1 MKAEESSTQL
11 KKDFTL
17 LRSFQLLCVI
27 AIALALCVY
36 GFNKWLAVPFLA
48 LALVFRFLFQRRKK
62 TYTRSLLHLSAG
74 QTLAKHLEKSEHL
87 EEAPVSSNELRSVRM
102 LPCDSAAKG
111 VTCAE
116 GGKGFY
122 HGREVVLT
130 SAAFSHT
137 YTPERAQ
144 KTNYTVGTWVR
155 VSLPADTGLDCRFL
169 SRRTVPAQSLKEML
183 WIESDLKVLENPPE
197 IKDVWQIVCA
207 EGKEMLPPKGFL
219 RQLDKVFEK
228 TEGKIAVCVQG
239 SFLYFMLEDALLAQ
253 EVSIRVAPDK
263 CVIPDLLPAL
273 SHGLR
278 LADFL

>member
-1 MKAEESSTQL
+1 MKVEEGSKQL

-17 LRSFQLLCVI
+17 LRSFQLLCVLC
-27 AIALALCVY
+27 IALALGAY
-36 GFNKWLAVPFLA
+36 GFQKWLAIPFLV
-48 LALVFRFLFQRRKK
+48 LALLFRILFQKRKK
-62 TYTRSLLHLSAG
+62 AYTRGLLHLSAG
-74 QTLAKHLEKSEHL
+74 QTLAKHLEKGEHL
-87 EEAPVSSNELRSVRM
+87 AESPFSPSELRSVRM

-111 VTCAE
+111 LTCAE
-116 GGKGFY
+116 GGRGLY

-155 VSLPADTGLDCRFL
+155 VSLPADTGLDCRLL

-183 WIESDLKVLENPPE
+183 WVESDLKILENPPE
-197 IKDVWQIVCA
+197 IRDVWQIVCP
-207 EGKEMLPPKGFL
+207 EGKEDLPPKGFL
-219 RQLDKVFEK
+219 RQLDRAFEK
-228 TEGKIAVCVQG
+228 TDGKIAVCVQG
-239 SFLYFMLEDALLAQ
+239 AYLYFMLEDALLAQ
-253 EVSIRVAPDK
+253 EVSIRVSPEK
-263 CVIPDLLPAL
+263 CVIPDLLPTL